1 MLKGFLG
8 ANVADAISSAHALL
22 YGSAEAN
29 PLIASVMHYL
39 GMEPTLILKLAV
51 ALVIGAMLMR
61 AGKARLLKWPTAVI
75 AIAAISNSLQA
86 LVLW

>member
-1 MLKGFLG
+1 MLRGFLG

-22 YGSAEAN
+22 YGSGEAN
-29 PLIASVMHYL
+29 PLIAIGIHHV
-39 GMEPTLILKLAV
+39 GMEPTLILKLAL
-51 ALVIGAMLMR
+51 AMIIGGVLMK

-86 LVLW
+86 LAL